1 MKAWYVVNAY
11 TARNAGDAAITL
23 GTALV
28 AAEADGAGIHVATRY
43 HHRDA
48 AFYRG
53 HGISCGPPPVAFPIR
68 GTRRGLG
75 AWRLVVLM
83 VSFVTGLIL
92 AIAYRVSPRLAR
104 PFLRGE
110 ANRGLKEML
119 AADRVVIAG
128 GGYLYSSRRRF
139 NLTLL
144 HCLACM
150 LLPMVAGLHPVMM
163 PQSVGPAGRFD
174 RTLIGMVLRKLGR
187 VTVRERRSFEFVRDA
202 LHVRKVAIC
211 PDAAFALDGDLPHP
225 EQVFA
230 AGTTVGVAP
239 MDWSWSRATSA
250 EALPRYTR
258 KMAVVVRELNRAGHA
273 VRLLASSRVDEQDQ
287 DDLAIGREI
296 AAQAIR
302 SGATD
307 VALVETRT
315 VDEFIAALLGVNVV
329 VGTRLHACILAIAHG
344 RAAVAIGYQ
353 PKTAG
358 TYELLEL
365 RDYVHDV
372 ETFDPGRI
380 AAQVDALIRE
390 PSRVTPF
397 EHARIRAR
405 ERLLTYYG
413 ELCRNDRP

>member
-1 MKAWYVVNAY
+1 MNTWFVVNAY

-43 HHRDA
+43 HHQDA

-68 GTRRGLG
+68 GTRGGLG
-75 AWRLVVLM
+75 AWRVVVLM
-83 VSFVTGLIL
+83 VSFVVGVIL
-92 AIAYRVSPRLAR
+92 AITHRVSPRLAR

-110 ANRGLKEML
+110 ATRGLREML

-128 GGYLYSSRRRF
+128 GGYLYSSRRRLNF
-139 NLTLL
+139 TLL

-150 LLPMVAGLHPVMM
+150 LLPMLAGLHPVML
-163 PQSVGPAGRFD
+163 PQSVGPAGRLD
-174 RTLIGMVLRKLGR
+174 RALIGMVLRKLGR

-202 LHVRKVAIC
+202 LHLREVAIC
-211 PDAAFALDGDLPHP
+211 PDAAFALGGDLPDP
-225 EQVFA
+225 A
-230 AGTTVGVAP
+230 PASAWGTTVGVVP
-239 MDWSWSRATSA
+239 MDWSWSRATFS

-258 KMAVVVRELNRAGHA
+258 QMAVLVRELNRAGHA

-287 DDLAIGREI
+287 DDLAIAREI
-296 AAQAIR
+296 AAQAVR

-353 PKTAG
+353 PKTEG

-390 PSRVTPF
+390 PSGVIRF
-397 EHARIRAR
+397 EHARVRAR
-405 ERLLTYYG
+405 EQLFAYYR
-413 ELCRNDRP
+413 ERCRGDRT